1 MVGVQ
6 RYATLCIEVDMG
18 RRGADVIIDYLVENR
33 VPYLVGVC
41 GHGILGLLDAA
52 YDRRGDIQ
60 TISTH
65 DERIA
70 GFIADAYYRVSGR
83 PIATYT
89 SCGPG
94 SVNILMAIAGA
105 MYDSSAMLAITGNV
119 PTSQFNRGPFQ
130 ESGKYFQGDFPGV
143 IRSYVKRSFQAVRPE
158 MLPLMLSQ
166 AFALMTSGRP
176 GPVNID
182 VPLNVF
188 VEDAGD
194 EVTAPA
200 WRPDVVAAPAPS
212 AEALRR
218 AAELLAGAERPIIL
232 AGNGAM
238 APRARAL
245 VRELAATLRI
255 PVVTTPLG
263 KGVLDENDDLC
274 LGPTG
279 RNGTYAANQAAR
291 TSDVILALG
300 TRFDDRASSSW
311 LPGVTFS
318 IPPTRLIHVDI
329 DPQEI
334 GRNYPPTLA
343 VIADTAEFAAGLLAS
358 IAPGEALADT
368 RSRASWLGETLAWK
382 RQWEADIAARQ
393 ADPAVPIRPDR
404 LVAELQ
410 RALPEDAIVL
420 ADVGVHHNW
429 LLQQLAAPRAGR
441 LLQAWGFAAMG
452 FGAGGVIGAKLASP
466 GSPAL
471 TVCGDGCFLM
481 HANAVATAVE
491 YDVPAVWVVWN
502 NTGYGSIRGQQA
514 TFFGADR
521 EIATRFRNAGTG
533 ELYSTDISAIARAMG
548 ADGARID
555 SPDEVGDAVEAAI
568 KSDRPTV
575 LDVRVDSAVAAPSTG
590 SWDLPPLPG
599 PVPDYGW

>member
-1 MVGVQ
+1 
-6 RYATLCIEVDMG
+6 MG
-18 RRGADVIIDYLVENR
+18 RRGADIIVDYLVRQR
-33 VPYLVGVC
+33 VPYLVGLC

-52 YDRRGDIQ
+52 YDRQGDIT

-65 DERIA
+65 DERVA

-83 PIATYT
+83 PIATFT

-94 SVNILMAIAGA
+94 SVNILMAVAGA

-143 IRSYVKRSFQAVRPE
+143 IRSYVKRSYQATRAE
-158 MLPLMLSQ
+158 MLPLMLAQ

-176 GPVNID
+176 GPVNLD

-188 VEDAGD
+188 VEEPGEDVA
-194 EVTAPA
+194 APD
-200 WRPDVVAAPAPS
+200 WRPEAVAAPAPPGH
-212 AEALRR
+212 ALRR
-218 AAELLAGAERPIIL
+218 AAALLAGAERPVIL

-238 APRARAL
+238 APRARDL
-245 VRELAATLRI
+245 VRELAAALSI
-255 PVVTTPLG
+255 PVVTTPMG
-263 KGVLDENDDLC
+263 KGVIDERDDLC

-279 RNGTYAANQAAR
+279 RNGTYPANKAAR
-291 TSDVILALG
+291 TADVILALG

-311 LPGVTFS
+311 IPGVTFS

-334 GRNYPPTLA
+334 GRNYQPELGI
-343 VIADTAEFAAGLLAS
+343 IADAAEFAAGLLAC
-358 IAPGEALADT
+358 LAEQPPPES
-368 RSRASWLGETLAWK
+368 RSRESWLRETRAWK
-382 RQWEADIAARQ
+382 RQWQADIAARQ

-404 LVAELQ
+404 LIAELQ
-410 RALPEDAIVL
+410 RALPDDALVL

-429 LLQQLAAPRAGR
+429 LLQQLAAPANGR
-441 LLQAWGFAAMG
+441 LLQAWGFASMG
-452 FGAGGVIGAKLASP
+452 FGVGGVIGAKLASP
-466 GSPAL
+466 GSPAV

-491 YDVPAVWVVWN
+491 HDIPAVWLVWN
-502 NTGYGSIRGQQA
+502 NAGYGSIRGQQA

-521 EIATRFRNAGTG
+521 EIATRFRRAATG
-533 ELYSTDISAIARAMG
+533 ELYSTDIAAIARAMG

-555 SPDEVGDAVEAAI
+555 SPDEVADAVESAL
-568 KSDRPTV
+568 KSDRPAV

-599 PVPDYGW
+599 PAPDYGW

>member
-1 MVGVQ
+1 
-6 RYATLCIEVDMG
+6 
-18 RRGADVIIDYLVENR
+18 
-33 VPYLVGVC
+33 
-41 GHGILGLLDAA
+41 
-52 YDRRGDIQ
+52 
-60 TISTH
+60 
-65 DERIA
+65 
-70 GFIADAYYRVSGR
+70 
-83 PIATYT
+83 
-89 SCGPG
+89 
-94 SVNILMAIAGA
+94 MAIAGA
-105 MYDSSAMLAITGNV
+105 MFDSSAMLAITGNV

-158 MLPLMLSQ
+158 MLPLMLNQ

-188 VEDAGD
+188 VEDVGD
-194 EVTAPA
+194 EVAAPL
-200 WRPDVVAAPAPS
+200 WRPDALAPPAPS
-212 AEALRR
+212 PEALRQV
-218 AAELLAGAERPIIL
+218 AELLGQAERPVIV

-238 APRARAL
+238 AGRARTL

-263 KGVLDENDDLC
+263 KGVLDERDDLC

-279 RNGTYAANQAAR
+279 RNGTYAANKAAR
-291 TSDVILALG
+291 TADVILALG
-300 TRFDDRASSSW
+300 TRFDDRATSSW
-311 LPGVTFS
+311 IPGVTFS
-318 IPPTRLIHVDI
+318 IPPTKLIHVDI

-343 VIADTAEFAAGLLAS
+343 VIADTAELAAGLLGLITPDDVPAERR
-358 IAPGEALADT
+358 AAWLA
-368 RSRASWLGETLAWK
+368 ETLAWK
-382 RQWEADIAARQ
+382 RQWEADLAVRQ

-410 RALPEDAIVL
+410 RVLPDDANVL
-420 ADVGVHHNW
+420 ADVGIHHNW
-429 LLQQLAAPRAGR
+429 LLQQLAAPPAGR
-441 LLQAWGFAAMG
+441 LLQAWGFASMG
-452 FGAGGVIGAKLASP
+452 FGVGGVIGAKLAAP

-491 YDVPAVWVVWN
+491 HDVPAVWVVWN
-502 NTGYGSIRGQQA
+502 NSGYGSIRGQQA

-521 EIATRFRNAGTG
+521 EIATRFRRTSTG
-533 ELYSTDISAIARAMG
+533 ELYSTDISAIGRAMG

-555 SPDEVGDAVEAAI
+555 SPDEIADAVEAAI
-568 KSDRPTV
+568 KSERPTV
-575 LDVRVDSAVAAPSTG
+575 LDIRVDASVAAPGTG

>member
-1 MVGVQ
+1 
-6 RYATLCIEVDMG
+6 MG
-18 RRGADVIIDYLVENR
+18 RRGADVIVDYLVKQR

-52 YDRRGDIQ
+52 YDRQDDIT
-60 TISTH
+60 TISAH
-65 DERIA
+65 DERVA
-70 GFIADAYYRVSGR
+70 GFIADAYYRVAGR

-94 SVNILMAIAGA
+94 SVNIMMAVAGA

-130 ESGKYFQGDFPGV
+130 ESGKYFQGDFPGA
-143 IRSYVKRSFQAVRPE
+143 IRHYVKRSFQAVRPE

-166 AFALMTSGRP
+166 AFSLMTSGRP
-176 GPVNID
+176 GPVNLD

-188 VEDAGD
+188 VEELGEDAA
-194 EVTAPA
+194 VPV
-200 WRPDVVAAPAPS
+200 WRAEAVEPPAPS
-212 AEALRR
+212 AQALRQ
-218 AAELLAGAERPIIL
+218 AAELLAVAERPVIV
-232 AGNGAM
+232 AGGGAM
-238 APRARAL
+238 APRARTL
-245 VRELAATLRI
+245 IRELAATLRI

-263 KGVLDENDDLC
+263 KGVLDETDDLC

-279 RNGTYAANQAAR
+279 RNGTYAANKAAR
-291 TSDVILALG
+291 SADVILALG
-300 TRFDDRASSSW
+300 TRFDDRATSSW
-311 LPGVTFS
+311 LPGVTYS
-318 IPPTRLIHVDI
+318 IPPSRLIHVDI

-334 GRNYPPTLA
+334 GRNYQPDLA
-343 VIADTAEFAAGLLAS
+343 VIADAAEFAAGLLAS
-358 IAPGEALADT
+358 GLLATGSGDPPPA
-368 RSRASWLGETLAWK
+368 RDQWLRETLAWK

-393 ADPAVPIRPDR
+393 ADSAVPIRPDR

-410 RALPEDAIVL
+410 RAIPDDAIVL
-420 ADVGVHHNW
+420 ADVGIHHNW
-429 LLQQLAAPRAGR
+429 LLQQFPAPPRGR

-452 FGAGGVIGAKLASP
+452 FGVGGVIGAKLAAP
-466 GSPAL
+466 GSPAV

-491 YDVPAVWVVWN
+491 YDIPAVWVVWN

-521 EIATRFRNAGTG
+521 EIATRFRHSATG

-548 ADGARID
+548 ADGSRID
-555 SPDEVGDAVEAAI
+555 SPDEVADAVEAAI

-575 LDVRVDSAVAAPSTG
+575 LDVRVDSVTPAPATG
-590 SWDLPPLPG
+590 SWDLPPLAG
-599 PVPDYGW
+599 PVPDYGWQ

>member
-1 MVGVQ
+1 
-6 RYATLCIEVDMG
+6 MG
-18 RRGADVIIDYLVENR
+18 RRGADVIVDYLIKQR
-33 VPYLVGVC
+33 VPYLVGLC

-52 YDRRGDIQ
+52 YDRQDEIT

-105 MYDSSAMLAITGNV
+105 MYDSSAMLVITGNV

-130 ESGKYFQGDFPGV
+130 ESGRYFQGDFPGV
-143 IRSYVKRSFQAVRPE
+143 IRHYVKRSYQAVRPE
-158 MLPLMLSQ
+158 MLPIMLSQ
-166 AFALMTSGRP
+166 AFALMKTGRP
-176 GPVNID
+176 GPVNLD

-188 VEDAGD
+188 VEEVGED
-194 EVTAPA
+194 VTAPG
-200 WRPDVVAAPAPS
+200 WRPEVVAPPAPS
-212 AEALRR
+212 AQALRQ
-218 AAELLAGAERPIIL
+218 AAALLAGADRPVIL
-232 AGNGAM
+232 AGNGAQ

-245 VRELAATLRI
+245 IRELAATLRI

-263 KGVLDENDDLC
+263 KGVLDETDDLC

-291 TSDVILALG
+291 TADVILALG

-311 LPGVTFS
+311 IPGVTFA

-334 GRNYPPTLA
+334 GRNYSPELA
-343 VIADTAEFAAGLLAS
+343 VIADTAEFAAGLLAH
-358 IAPGEALADT
+358 LAADPLPA
-368 RSRASWLGETLAWK
+368 RQSRAGWLRDTAAWK
-382 RQWEADIAARQ
+382 RQWEADIAVRQ
-393 ADPAVPIRPDR
+393 ADPTVPIRPDR

-410 RALPEDAIVL
+410 RALPDDSIVL

-429 LLQQLAAPRAGR
+429 LLQQLTVPPRGR

-452 FGAGGVIGAKLASP
+452 FGVGGVIGAKLAAP
-466 GSPAL
+466 GSPAV

-491 YDVPAVWVVWN
+491 HDIPAVWVVWN

-521 EIATRFRNAGTG
+521 EIATRFRNTASG
-533 ELYSTDISAIARAMG
+533 ELYSTDISAIARGMG
-548 ADGARID
+548 AEGARID
-555 SPDEVGDAVEAAI
+555 SPDEVADAVADAI

-575 LDVRVDSAVAAPSTG
+575 LDVRVDAAVAAPSTG
-590 SWDLPPLPG
+590 SWDLPPLAG
-599 PVPDYGW
+599 PVPDYGWQ

>member
-1 MVGVQ
+1 
-6 RYATLCIEVDMG
+6 MG
-18 RRGADVIIDYLVENR
+18 RRGADVIVDYLVQQR

-52 YDRRGDIQ
+52 YDRRGDIE

-94 SVNILMAIAGA
+94 SVNIVMAIAGA
-105 MYDSSAMLAITGNV
+105 MFDSSAMLAITGNV

-158 MLPLMLSQ
+158 MLPLMLNQ

-188 VEDAGD
+188 VEDVGD
-194 EVTAPA
+194 EVAAPL
-200 WRPDVVAAPAPS
+200 WRPDALAPPAPS
-212 AEALRR
+212 PEALRQV
-218 AAELLAGAERPIIL
+218 AELLGQAERPVIV

-238 APRARAL
+238 AGRARTL

-263 KGVLDENDDLC
+263 KGVLDERDDLC

-279 RNGTYAANQAAR
+279 RNGTYAANKAAR
-291 TSDVILALG
+291 TADVILALG
-300 TRFDDRASSSW
+300 TRFDDRATSSW
-311 LPGVTFS
+311 IPGVTFS
-318 IPPTRLIHVDI
+318 IPPTKLIHVDI

-343 VIADTAEFAAGLLAS
+343 VIADTAELAAGLLGLITPDDVPAERR
-358 IAPGEALADT
+358 AAWLA
-368 RSRASWLGETLAWK
+368 ETLAWK
-382 RQWEADIAARQ
+382 RQWEADLAVRQ

-410 RALPEDAIVL
+410 RVLPDDANVL
-420 ADVGVHHNW
+420 ADVGIHHNW
-429 LLQQLAAPRAGR
+429 LLQQLAAPPAGR
-441 LLQAWGFAAMG
+441 LLQAWGFASMG
-452 FGAGGVIGAKLASP
+452 FGVGGVIGAKLAAP

-491 YDVPAVWVVWN
+491 HDVPAVWVVWN
-502 NTGYGSIRGQQA
+502 NSGYGSIRGQQA

-521 EIATRFRNAGTG
+521 EIATRFRRTSTG
-533 ELYSTDISAIARAMG
+533 ELYSTDISAIGRAMG

-555 SPDEVGDAVEAAI
+555 SPDEIADAVEAAI
-568 KSDRPTV
+568 KSERPTV
-575 LDVRVDSAVAAPSTG
+575 LDIRVDASVAAPGTG

>member
-1 MVGVQ
+1 
-6 RYATLCIEVDMG
+6 MG
-18 RRGADVIIDYLVENR
+18 RRGADVIVDYLVRQR

-52 YDRRGDIQ
+52 YDRQDEIT

-70 GFIADAYYRVSGR
+70 GFIADAYYRVAGR

-94 SVNILMAIAGA
+94 SVNIMMAVAGA

-130 ESGKYFQGDFPGV
+130 ESGKYFQGDFPGA
-143 IRSYVKRSFQAVRPE
+143 IRHYVKRSFQAVRPE

-166 AFALMTSGRP
+166 AFALMTAGRP
-176 GPVNID
+176 GPVNLD

-188 VEDAGD
+188 IEDVPED
-194 EVTAPA
+194 VPVPR
-200 WRPDVVAAPAPS
+200 WRPEAVASPAPS
-212 AEALRR
+212 AQALHEA
-218 AAELLAGAERPIIL
+218 AALLTAAERPVIV

-238 APRARAL
+238 APRARTL
-245 VRELAATLRI
+245 IRELATTLGI

-263 KGVLDENDDLC
+263 KGVLDETDDLC

-279 RNGTYAANQAAR
+279 RNGTYAANKAAR
-291 TSDVILALG
+291 TADVILALG
-300 TRFDDRASSSW
+300 TRFDDRATSSW
-311 LPGVTFS
+311 IPGVTYS

-329 DPQEI
+329 DPQEF
-334 GRNYPPTLA
+334 GRNYEPELA
-343 VIADTAEFAAGLLAS
+343 VIADAAEFAAGLLAT
-358 IAPGEALADT
+358 ITAGRAAAPGERRQAWLRET
-368 RSRASWLGETLAWK
+368 REWK
-382 RQWEADIAARQ
+382 RQWAADIAARQ

-410 RALPEDAIVL
+410 RAVPADAIVL
-420 ADVGVHHNW
+420 ADVGIHHNW
-429 LLQQLAAPRAGR
+429 LLQQFAAPPRGR

-452 FGAGGVIGAKLASP
+452 FGVGGVIGAKLAAP
-466 GSPAL
+466 GSPAV

-491 YDVPAVWVVWN
+491 YDIPAVWVVWN
-502 NTGYGSIRGQQA
+502 NSGYGSIRGQQA
-514 TFFGADR
+514 TFFGPDR
-521 EIATRFRNAGTG
+521 EIATRFRRTATG

-548 ADGARID
+548 ADGARVD
-555 SPDEVGDAVEAAI
+555 SPDEVADAVEAAI

-575 LDVRVDSAVAAPSTG
+575 LDVRVDSTTAAPGTG

-599 PVPDYGW
+599 PVPDYGWE

>member
-1 MVGVQ
+1 
-6 RYATLCIEVDMG
+6 MG
-18 RRGADVIIDYLVENR
+18 RRGADVIVDYLVRQR

-52 YDRRGDIQ
+52 YDRQDEIT
-60 TISTH
+60 TISAH
-65 DERIA
+65 DERVA
-70 GFIADAYYRVSGR
+70 GFIADAYYRVAGR

-94 SVNILMAIAGA
+94 SVNIMMAIAGA

-130 ESGKYFQGDFPGV
+130 ESGKYFQGDFPGA
-143 IRSYVKRSFQAVRPE
+143 IRHYVKRSFQAVRPE

-166 AFALMTSGRP
+166 AFALMTAGRP
-176 GPVNID
+176 GPVNLD

-188 VEDAGD
+188 VEEVPEDAA
-194 EVTAPA
+194 APQ
-200 WRPDVVAAPAPS
+200 WRPEAVAPPAPS
-212 AEALRR
+212 TQALRD
-218 AAELLAGAERPIIL
+218 AAALLAAAERPVIV

-238 APRARAL
+238 APRARTL
-245 VRELAATLRI
+245 IRELAATLGI

-263 KGVLDENDDLC
+263 KGVLDETDDLC

-279 RNGTYAANQAAR
+279 RNGTYAANKAAR
-291 TSDVILALG
+291 TADVILALG

-311 LPGVTFS
+311 IPGVTYS

-334 GRNYPPTLA
+334 GRNYQPELA
-343 VIADTAEFAAGLLAS
+343 VIADAAEFAAGLLAT
-358 IAPGEALADT
+358 ANTPRPDGREAWLRET
-368 RSRASWLGETLAWK
+368 REWK
-382 RQWEADIAARQ
+382 RQWEADLAVRQ

-410 RALPEDAIVL
+410 RAVPDDAIVL
-420 ADVGVHHNW
+420 ADVGIHHNW
-429 LLQQLAAPRAGR
+429 LLQQFAAPPRGR

-452 FGAGGVIGAKLASP
+452 FGVGGVIGAKLASP
-466 GSPAL
+466 GSPAV

-491 YDVPAVWVVWN
+491 HDIPAVWVVWN

-514 TFFGADR
+514 TFFGPDR
-521 EIATRFRNAGTG
+521 EIATRFRRTATG

-548 ADGARID
+548 ADGARVD
-555 SPDEVGDAVEAAI
+555 SPDEVADAVEAAI

-575 LDVRVDSAVAAPSTG
+575 LDVRVDSVTPAPATG

-599 PVPDYGW
+599 PVPDYGWQ

>member
-1 MVGVQ
+1 
-6 RYATLCIEVDMG
+6 MG
-18 RRGADVIIDYLVENR
+18 RRGADVIVDYLVQQR

-52 YDRRGDIQ
+52 YDRRADIE

-70 GFIADAYYRVSGR
+70 GFIADAYYRVSGH

-94 SVNILMAIAGA
+94 SVNIVMAIAGA
-105 MYDSSAMLAITGNV
+105 MFDSSAMLAITGNV

-188 VEDAGD
+188 VEDVGD
-194 EVTAPA
+194 EVAAPL
-200 WRPDVVAAPAPS
+200 WRPDAVAAPAPS
-212 AEALRR
+212 PAALRQV
-218 AAELLAGAERPIIL
+218 AEMLAQAERPVIV

-238 APRARAL
+238 APRARTL
-245 VRELAATLRI
+245 VRELAAALRI

-263 KGVLDENDDLC
+263 KGVLDERDDLC

-279 RNGTYAANQAAR
+279 RNGTFAANKAAR
-291 TSDVILALG
+291 TADVILALG
-300 TRFDDRASSSW
+300 TRFDDRATSSW
-311 LPGVTFS
+311 IPGVTFS
-318 IPPTRLIHVDI
+318 IPPTKLIHVDI

-343 VIADTAEFAAGLLAS
+343 VIADTAELAAGLLGLTTPDDVPAERR
-358 IAPGEALADT
+358 AAWLA
-368 RSRASWLGETLAWK
+368 ETLAWK
-382 RQWEADIAARQ
+382 RQWEADLAVRQ

-410 RALPEDAIVL
+410 RVLPDDANVL
-420 ADVGVHHNW
+420 ADVGIHHNW
-429 LLQQLAAPRAGR
+429 LLQQLAAPPAGR
-441 LLQAWGFAAMG
+441 LLQAWGFASMG
-452 FGAGGVIGAKLASP
+452 FGVGGVIGAKLAAP

-491 YDVPAVWVVWN
+491 HDIPAVWLVWN
-502 NTGYGSIRGQQA
+502 NSGYGSIRGQQA

-521 EIATRFRNAGTG
+521 EIATRFRRVSTG
-533 ELYSTDISAIARAMG
+533 ELYSTDISAIGRAMG

-555 SPDEVGDAVEAAI
+555 SPDEIADAVEAAI
-568 KSDRPTV
+568 KSERPTV
-575 LDVRVDSAVAAPSTG
+575 LDVRVDASVAAPGTG

>member
-1 MVGVQ
+1 
-6 RYATLCIEVDMG
+6 MG
-18 RRGADVIIDYLVENR
+18 RRGADVIVDYLVQQR

-52 YDRRGDIQ
+52 YDRRGDIE

-70 GFIADAYYRVSGR
+70 GFIADAYYRVSGH

-94 SVNILMAIAGA
+94 SVNIVMAIAGA
-105 MYDSSAMLAITGNV
+105 MFDSSAMLAITGNV

-158 MLPLMLSQ
+158 MLPLMLNQ

-188 VEDAGD
+188 VEDVGD
-194 EVTAPA
+194 EVAAPL
-200 WRPDVVAAPAPS
+200 WRPDALAPPAPS
-212 AEALRR
+212 PEALRQV
-218 AAELLAGAERPIIL
+218 AELLGQAERPVIV

-238 APRARAL
+238 AGRARTL

-263 KGVLDENDDLC
+263 KGVLDERDDLC

-279 RNGTYAANQAAR
+279 RNGTYAANKAAR
-291 TSDVILALG
+291 TADVILALG
-300 TRFDDRASSSW
+300 TRFDDRATSSW
-311 LPGVTFS
+311 IPGVTFS
-318 IPPTRLIHVDI
+318 IPPTKLIHVDI

-343 VIADTAEFAAGLLAS
+343 VIADTAELAAGLLGLITPDDVPAERR
-358 IAPGEALADT
+358 AAWLA
-368 RSRASWLGETLAWK
+368 ETLAWK
-382 RQWEADIAARQ
+382 RQWEADLAVRQ

-410 RALPEDAIVL
+410 RVLPDDANVL
-420 ADVGVHHNW
+420 ADVGIHHNW
-429 LLQQLAAPRAGR
+429 LLQQLAAPPAGR
-441 LLQAWGFAAMG
+441 LLQAWGFASMG
-452 FGAGGVIGAKLASP
+452 FGVGGVIGAKLAAP

-481 HANAVATAVE
+481 HANAVATAVGTRRAGGLGGVE
-491 YDVPAVWVVWN
+491 
-502 NTGYGSIRGQQA
+502 QQRVRLDPRA
-514 TFFGADR
+514 
-521 EIATRFRNAGTG
+521 AGHI
-533 ELYSTDISAIARAMG
+533 LR
-548 ADGARID
+548 R
-555 SPDEVGDAVEAAI
+555 
-568 KSDRPTV
+568 RP
-575 LDVRVDSAVAAPSTG
+575 
-590 SWDLPPLPG
+590 
-599 PVPDYGW
+599 

>member
-1 MVGVQ
+1 
-6 RYATLCIEVDMG
+6 MG
-18 RRGADVIIDYLVENR
+18 RRGADVIIDYLVQQR

-52 YDRRGDIQ
+52 YDRRSEIQ

-70 GFIADAYYRVSGR
+70 GFIADAYYRVSGK

-94 SVNILMAIAGA
+94 SVNIVMAIAGA
-105 MYDSSAMLAITGNV
+105 MYDSSAMLVITGNV

-130 ESGKYFQGDFPGV
+130 ESGKYFQGDFPSV
-143 IRSYVKRSFQAVRPE
+143 IRNYVKRSFQAVRPE
-158 MLPLMLSQ
+158 MLPRMLDQ

-176 GPVNID
+176 GPVNLD
-182 VPLNVF
+182 VPLDVF
-188 VEDAGD
+188 VEDVGD
-194 EVTAPA
+194 EVAMPI
-200 WRPDVVAAPAPS
+200 WRPEAVAAPAP
-212 AEALRR
+212 APEAVRR
-218 AAELLAGAERPIIL
+218 AAELLGEAARPVIV

-245 VRELAATLRI
+245 IRELAAKLAI

-263 KGVLDENDDLC
+263 KGVLDESDDLC

-279 RNGTYAANQAAR
+279 RNGTYAANKAAR
-291 TSDVILALG
+291 TADVILALG
-300 TRFDDRASSSW
+300 TRFDDRTTSSW
-311 LPGVTFS
+311 LPGVTFA

-343 VIADTAEFAAGLLAS
+343 IIADTAEFAAAMLGS
-358 IAPGEALADT
+358 VTPGDTQAPPDGRAD
-368 RSRASWLGETLAWK
+368 WLRETLAWK
-382 RQWEADIAARQ
+382 RQWERDIAARQ
-393 ADPAVPIRPDR
+393 KDTAVPIRPDR

-410 RALPEDAIVL
+410 RALPDDAIVL

-429 LLQQLAAPRAGR
+429 LLQQLAVPRAGR

-452 FGAGGVIGAKLASP
+452 FGVGGVLGAKLASP
-466 GSPAL
+466 GSPAV

-491 YDVPAVWVVWN
+491 LDLPAVWVVWN
-502 NTGYGSIRGQQA
+502 NSGYGSIRGQQA

-521 EIATRFRNAGTG
+521 EIATQFRKAATG
-533 ELYSTDISAIARAMG
+533 ELYSTDISAIGRAMG

-555 SPDEVGDAVEAAI
+555 SPDEVADAVEAAI
-568 KSDRPTV
+568 KSNRPTV
-575 LDVRVDSAVAAPSTG
+575 LDVRVDGTTAAPSTG
-590 SWDLPPLPG
+590 SWDLPPLAG
-599 PVPDYGW
+599 PAPDYGW

>member
-1 MVGVQ
+1 
-6 RYATLCIEVDMG
+6 MG
-18 RRGADVIIDYLVENR
+18 RRGADVIVDYLVQQR

-52 YDRRGDIQ
+52 YDRQADIK

-94 SVNILMAIAGA
+94 SVNLLMAIAGA
-105 MYDSSAMLAITGNV
+105 MYDSSALLAITGNV

-143 IRSYVKRSFQAVRPE
+143 IRHYVKRSYQAVRPE

-176 GPVNID
+176 GPVNLD
-182 VPLNVF
+182 VPLDVF
-188 VEDAGD
+188 VE
-194 EVTAPA
+194 EVGEDITVPR
-200 WRPDVVAAPAPS
+200 WRPEAVAPPAPS
-212 AEALRR
+212 AQALRQ
-218 AAELLAGAERPIIL
+218 AAALLAGADRPVIV

-238 APRARAL
+238 APRARTL
-245 VRELAATLRI
+245 VRELAAALRI

-279 RNGTYAANQAAR
+279 RNGTYAANKAAR
-291 TSDVILALG
+291 TADVILALG

-311 LPGVTFS
+311 IPGVTFS

-334 GRNYPPTLA
+334 GRNYQPELA

-358 IAPGEALADT
+358 IAHEPPPVRDENRDEV
-368 RSRASWLGETLAWK
+368 RAGWLRETLAWK
-382 RQWEADIAARQ
+382 RQWEADIAVRQ

-404 LVAELQ
+404 LIAELQ
-410 RALPEDAIVL
+410 RVLPDDANVL

-429 LLQQLAAPRAGR
+429 LLQQLAVPPRGR

-452 FGAGGVIGAKLASP
+452 FGVGGVIGAKLASP
-466 GSPAL
+466 GSPAV

-491 YDVPAVWVVWN
+491 HDIPAVWVVWN

-521 EIATRFRNAGTG
+521 EIATRFRHAATG

-548 ADGARID
+548 ADGARVD
-555 SPDEVGDAVEAAI
+555 SPDEVADAIESAI
-568 KSDRPTV
+568 KSERPAV

-590 SWDLPPLPG
+590 SWDLPPLAG

>member
-1 MVGVQ
+1 
-6 RYATLCIEVDMG
+6 MG
-18 RRGADVIIDYLVENR
+18 RRGADVIVDYLVRQR

-52 YDRRGDIQ
+52 YDRQDEIT
-60 TISTH
+60 TISAH
-65 DERIA
+65 DERVA
-70 GFIADAYYRVSGR
+70 GFIADAYYRVAGR

-94 SVNILMAIAGA
+94 SVNIMMAIAGA

-130 ESGKYFQGDFPGV
+130 ESGKYFQGDFPGA
-143 IRSYVKRSFQAVRPE
+143 IRHYVKRSFQAVRPE

-166 AFALMTSGRP
+166 AFALMTAGRP
-176 GPVNID
+176 GPVNLD

-188 VEDAGD
+188 VEEVPEDAA
-194 EVTAPA
+194 APQ
-200 WRPDVVAAPAPS
+200 WRPEAVAPPAPS
-212 AEALRR
+212 AQALRD
-218 AAELLAGAERPIIL
+218 AAALLAAAERPVIV

-238 APRARAL
+238 APRARTL
-245 VRELAATLRI
+245 IRELAATLGI

-263 KGVLDENDDLC
+263 KGVLDETDDLC

-279 RNGTYAANQAAR
+279 RNGTYAANKAAR

-311 LPGVTFS
+311 IPGVTYS

-334 GRNYPPTLA
+334 GRNYQPELA
-343 VIADTAEFAAGLLAS
+343 VIADAAEFAAGLLAT
-358 IAPGEALADT
+358 AGNTPRPDGREKWLRET
-368 RSRASWLGETLAWK
+368 RDWK
-382 RQWEADIAARQ
+382 RQWEADLAVRQ

-410 RALPEDAIVL
+410 RAVPDDAIVL
-420 ADVGVHHNW
+420 ADVGIHHNW
-429 LLQQLAAPRAGR
+429 LLQQFAAPPRGR

-452 FGAGGVIGAKLASP
+452 FGVGGVIGAKLASP
-466 GSPAL
+466 GSPAV

-491 YDVPAVWVVWN
+491 HDIPAVWVVWN

-514 TFFGADR
+514 TFFGPDR
-521 EIATRFRNAGTG
+521 EIATRFRRTTTG

-548 ADGARID
+548 ADGARVD
-555 SPDEVGDAVEAAI
+555 SPDEVADAVEAAI

-575 LDVRVDSAVAAPSTG
+575 LDVRVDSVTPAPATG

-599 PVPDYGW
+599 PVPDYGWQ

>member
-1 MVGVQ
+1 
-6 RYATLCIEVDMG
+6 MG
-18 RRGADVIIDYLVENR
+18 RRGADVIVDYLVKQR

-52 YDRRGDIQ
+52 YDRQDDIT
-60 TISTH
+60 TISAH
-65 DERIA
+65 DERVA
-70 GFIADAYYRVSGR
+70 GFIADAYYRVAGR

-94 SVNILMAIAGA
+94 SVNIMMAVAGA

-130 ESGKYFQGDFPGV
+130 ESGKYFQGDFPGA
-143 IRSYVKRSFQAVRPE
+143 IRHYVKRSFQAVRPE

-166 AFALMTSGRP
+166 AFSLMTAGRP
-176 GPVNID
+176 GPVNLD

-188 VEDAGD
+188 VEELGEDTD
-194 EVTAPA
+194 VPV
-200 WRPDVVAAPAPS
+200 WRAEAVEPPAPS
-212 AEALRR
+212 AQALRQ
-218 AAELLAGAERPIIL
+218 AAGLLAAAQRPVIV
-232 AGNGAM
+232 AGGGAM
-238 APRARAL
+238 APRARTL
-245 VRELAATLRI
+245 IRELAATLRI

-263 KGVLDENDDLC
+263 KGVLDETDDLC

-279 RNGTYAANQAAR
+279 RNGTYAANKAAR
-291 TSDVILALG
+291 TADVILALG
-300 TRFDDRASSSW
+300 TRFDDRATSSW
-311 LPGVTFS
+311 LPGVTYSF
-318 IPPTRLIHVDI
+318 PATRLIHVDI
-329 DPQEI
+329 DPQEF
-334 GRNYPPTLA
+334 GRNYQPDLA
-343 VIADTAEFAAGLLAS
+343 VIADAAEFAAGLLAS
-358 IAPGEALADT
+358 GLLAAGTGDPSSA
-368 RSRASWLGETLAWK
+368 RDQWLRETLAWK

-410 RALPEDAIVL
+410 RAIPDDAIVL
-420 ADVGVHHNW
+420 ADVGIHHNW
-429 LLQQLAAPRAGR
+429 LLQQFAAPPRGR

-452 FGAGGVIGAKLASP
+452 FGVGGVIGAKLAAP
-466 GSPAL
+466 GSPAV

-491 YDVPAVWVVWN
+491 YDIPAVWVVWN
-502 NTGYGSIRGQQA
+502 NTGYGSIRGQQS

-521 EIATRFRNAGTG
+521 EIATRFRHRATG

-555 SPDEVGDAVEAAI
+555 SPDEVADAVEAAI

-575 LDVRVDSAVAAPSTG
+575 LDVRVDSVTPAPATG
-590 SWDLPPLPG
+590 SWDLPPLAG
-599 PVPDYGW
+599 PVPDYGWQ

>member
-1 MVGVQ
+1 
-6 RYATLCIEVDMG
+6 MG
-18 RRGADVIIDYLVENR
+18 RRGADVIVDYLVQQR

-52 YDRRGDIQ
+52 YDRRADIE

-70 GFIADAYYRVSGR
+70 GFIADAYYRVSGH

-94 SVNILMAIAGA
+94 SVNIVMAIAGA
-105 MYDSSAMLAITGNV
+105 MFDSSAMLAITGNV

-188 VEDAGD
+188 VEDVGD
-194 EVTAPA
+194 EVAAPL
-200 WRPDVVAAPAPS
+200 WRPDALAPPAPS
-212 AEALRR
+212 PEALRQV
-218 AAELLAGAERPIIL
+218 AELLGQAERPVIV

-238 APRARAL
+238 APRARTL

-263 KGVLDENDDLC
+263 KGVLDERDDLC

-279 RNGTYAANQAAR
+279 RNGTYAANKAAR
-291 TSDVILALG
+291 TADVILALG
-300 TRFDDRASSSW
+300 TRFDDRATSSW
-311 LPGVTFS
+311 IPGVTFS
-318 IPPTRLIHVDI
+318 IPPTKLIHVDI

-343 VIADTAEFAAGLLAS
+343 VIADTAELAAGLLGLTTADDVP
-358 IAPGEALADT
+358 AERRAAWLA
-368 RSRASWLGETLAWK
+368 ETLAWK
-382 RQWEADIAARQ
+382 RQWEADLAVRQ

-410 RALPEDAIVL
+410 RVLPEDANVL
-420 ADVGVHHNW
+420 ADVGIHHNW
-429 LLQQLAAPRAGR
+429 LLQQLAAPPAGR
-441 LLQAWGFAAMG
+441 LLQAWGFASMG
-452 FGAGGVIGAKLASP
+452 FGVGGVIGAKLAAP

-491 YDVPAVWVVWN
+491 HDVPAVWVVWN
-502 NTGYGSIRGQQA
+502 NSGYGSIRGQQA

-521 EIATRFRNAGTG
+521 EIATRFRRTSTG
-533 ELYSTDISAIARAMG
+533 ELYSTDISAIGRAMG

-555 SPDEVGDAVEAAI
+555 SPDEIADAVEAAI
-568 KSDRPTV
+568 KSERPTV
-575 LDVRVDSAVAAPSTG
+575 LDIRVDASVAAPGTG

>member
-1 MVGVQ
+1 
-6 RYATLCIEVDMG
+6 MG
-18 RRGADVIIDYLVENR
+18 RRGADIIVDYLVKQR
-33 VPYLVGVC
+33 VPYLVGLC

-52 YDRRGDIQ
+52 YERRGDIT

-65 DERIA
+65 DERVA

-94 SVNILMAIAGA
+94 SVNILMAVAGA
-105 MYDSSAMLAITGNV
+105 MYDSSAMLVITGNV
-119 PTSQFNRGPFQ
+119 PISQFNRGPFQ
-130 ESGKYFQGDFPGV
+130 ESGRYFQGDFPGV
-143 IRSYVKRSFQAVRPE
+143 IRSYVKRSYQAVRPE
-158 MLPLMLSQ
+158 MLPLMLAQ

-176 GPVNID
+176 GPVNLD

-188 VEDAGD
+188 VEELDGNADAP
-194 EVTAPA
+194 V
-200 WRPDVVAAPAPS
+200 WRPEVMAAPAPS
-212 AEALRR
+212 PSALRR
-218 AAELLAGAERPIIL
+218 VAALLAEAERPVIL

-238 APRARAL
+238 APRARSL
-245 VRELAATLRI
+245 VRELAAALNV

-263 KGVLDENDDLC
+263 KGVIDEKDDLC

-279 RNGTYAANQAAR
+279 RNGTYPANRAAR
-291 TSDVILALG
+291 DADVILALG

-311 LPGVTFS
+311 IPGVTFS

-334 GRNYPPTLA
+334 GRNYQPELGI
-343 VIADTAEFAAGLLAS
+343 IADAAEFAAALLACL
-358 IAPGEALADT
+358 AEQPPPQNPGRDRWLHDT
-368 RSRASWLGETLAWK
+368 RAWK

-404 LVAELQ
+404 LIAELQ
-410 RALPEDAIVL
+410 RALPGDALVL
-420 ADVGVHHNW
+420 ADVGIHHNW
-429 LLQQLAAPRAGR
+429 LLQQLAAPPEGR
-441 LLQAWGFAAMG
+441 LLQAWGFASMG
-452 FGAGGVIGAKLASP
+452 FGVGGVIGAKLASP
-466 GSPAL
+466 GSPAV

-491 YDVPAVWVVWN
+491 HDIPAVWLVWN
-502 NTGYGSIRGQQA
+502 NVGYGSIMGQQA

-521 EIATRFRNAGTG
+521 EIATRFRRAATG
-533 ELYSTDISAIARAMG
+533 ELYSTDIAAIARAAG
-548 ADGARID
+548 ADGFRID
-555 SPDEVGDAVEAAI
+555 APDEVADAVESAI
-568 KSDRPTV
+568 KAERPTV
-575 LDVRVDSAVAAPSTG
+575 LDVRVDSTVAAPSTG

-599 PVPDYGW
+599 PDPDYGW

>member
-1 MVGVQ
+1 
-6 RYATLCIEVDMG
+6 MG
-18 RRGADVIIDYLVENR
+18 RRGADVIVDYLVKQR

-52 YDRRGDIQ
+52 YDRQDDIT
-60 TISTH
+60 TISAH
-65 DERIA
+65 DERVA
-70 GFIADAYYRVSGR
+70 GFIADAYYRVAGR

-94 SVNILMAIAGA
+94 SVNIMMAVAGA

-130 ESGKYFQGDFPGV
+130 ESGKYFQGDFPGA
-143 IRSYVKRSFQAVRPE
+143 IRHYVKRSFQAVRPE

-166 AFALMTSGRP
+166 AFSLMTSGRP
-176 GPVNID
+176 GPVNLD

-188 VEDAGD
+188 VEELDEDAA
-194 EVTAPA
+194 VPV
-200 WRPDVVAAPAPS
+200 WRAEAVEPPAPS
-212 AEALRR
+212 AQALRQ
-218 AAELLAGAERPIIL
+218 AAELLAVAERPVIV
-232 AGNGAM
+232 AGGGAM
-238 APRARAL
+238 APRARTL
-245 VRELAATLRI
+245 IRELATALRI

-263 KGVLDENDDLC
+263 KGVLDETDDLC

-279 RNGTYAANQAAR
+279 RNGTYAANKAAR
-291 TSDVILALG
+291 SADVILALG
-300 TRFDDRASSSW
+300 TRFDDRATSSW
-311 LPGVTFS
+311 LPGVTYS
-318 IPPTRLIHVDI
+318 IPPSRLIHVDI

-334 GRNYPPTLA
+334 GRNYQPDLA
-343 VIADTAEFAAGLLAS
+343 VIADAAEFAAGLLAS
-358 IAPGEALADT
+358 GLLATGTGDPPSA
-368 RSRASWLGETLAWK
+368 RDQWLRETLAWK

-393 ADPAVPIRPDR
+393 ADSAVPIRPDR

-410 RALPEDAIVL
+410 RAIPDDAIVL
-420 ADVGVHHNW
+420 ADVGIHHNW
-429 LLQQLAAPRAGR
+429 LLQQFAAPPRGR

-452 FGAGGVIGAKLASP
+452 FGVGGVIGAKLAAP
-466 GSPAL
+466 GSPAV

-491 YDVPAVWVVWN
+491 YDIPAVWVVWN

-521 EIATRFRNAGTG
+521 EIATRFRHSATG

-548 ADGARID
+548 ADGSRID
-555 SPDEVGDAVEAAI
+555 SPDEVADAVEAAI

-575 LDVRVDSAVAAPSTG
+575 LDVRVDSMTPAPATG
-590 SWDLPPLPG
+590 SWDLPPLAG
-599 PVPDYGW
+599 PVPDYGWQ

>member
-1 MVGVQ
+1 
-6 RYATLCIEVDMG
+6 MG
-18 RRGADVIIDYLVENR
+18 RRGADVIVDYLVQQR

-52 YDRRGDIQ
+52 YDRRGDIE

-70 GFIADAYYRVSGR
+70 GFIADAYYRVAGH

-94 SVNILMAIAGA
+94 SVNIVMAVAGA
-105 MYDSSAMLAITGNV
+105 MFDSSAMLAITGNV

-188 VEDAGD
+188 VEDVGE
-194 EVTAPA
+194 EVATPL
-200 WRPDVVAAPAPS
+200 WRPDAMAAPAPS

-218 AAELLAGAERPIIL
+218 VAELLGEAERPVIV

-238 APRARAL
+238 APRARTL

-263 KGVLDENDDLC
+263 KGVLDERDDLC

-291 TSDVILALG
+291 TADVILALG
-300 TRFDDRASSSW
+300 TRFDDRATSSW
-311 LPGVTFS
+311 IPGVTFS
-318 IPPTRLIHVDI
+318 IPPTKLIHVDI

-343 VIADTAEFAAGLLAS
+343 VIADTAELAAGLLGLTTADDVP
-358 IAPGEALADT
+358 AERRAAWLA
-368 RSRASWLGETLAWK
+368 ETLAWK
-382 RQWEADIAARQ
+382 RQWEADLAVRQ

-410 RALPEDAIVL
+410 RVLPDDANVL
-420 ADVGVHHNW
+420 ADVGIHHNW
-429 LLQQLAAPRAGR
+429 LLQQLAAPPAAGSSR
-441 LLQAWGFAAMG
+441 PG
-452 FGAGGVIGAKLASP
+452 ASP
-466 GSPAL
+466 RWGS
-471 TVCGDGCFLM
+471 
-481 HANAVATAVE
+481 
-491 YDVPAVWVVWN
+491 
-502 NTGYGSIRGQQA
+502 GS
-514 TFFGADR
+514 
-521 EIATRFRNAGTG
+521 AG
-533 ELYSTDISAIARAMG
+533 SSAPSWPHR
-548 ADGARID
+548 
-555 SPDEVGDAVEAAI
+555 
-568 KSDRPTV
+568 
-575 LDVRVDSAVAAPSTG
+575 AAPR
-590 SWDLPPLPG
+590 
-599 PVPDYGW
+599 

>member
-1 MVGVQ
+1 
-6 RYATLCIEVDMG
+6 MG
-18 RRGADVIIDYLVENR
+18 RRGADVIVDYLVKQR

-52 YDRRGDIQ
+52 YDRQDDIT
-60 TISTH
+60 TISAH
-65 DERIA
+65 DERVA
-70 GFIADAYYRVSGR
+70 GFIADAYYRVAGR

-94 SVNILMAIAGA
+94 SVNIMMAVAGA

-130 ESGKYFQGDFPGV
+130 ESGKYFQGDFPGA
-143 IRSYVKRSFQAVRPE
+143 IRHYVKRSFQAVRPE

-166 AFALMTSGRP
+166 AFSLMTSGRP
-176 GPVNID
+176 GPVNLD

-188 VEDAGD
+188 VEELDEDAA
-194 EVTAPA
+194 VPV
-200 WRPDVVAAPAPS
+200 WRAEAVEPPAPS
-212 AEALRR
+212 AQALRQ
-218 AAELLAGAERPIIL
+218 AAELLAVAERPVIV
-232 AGNGAM
+232 AGGGAM
-238 APRARAL
+238 APRARTL
-245 VRELAATLRI
+245 IRELATALRI

-263 KGVLDENDDLC
+263 KGVLDETDDLC

-279 RNGTYAANQAAR
+279 RNGTYAANKATRSA
-291 TSDVILALG
+291 DVILALG
-300 TRFDDRASSSW
+300 TRFDDRATSSW
-311 LPGVTFS
+311 LPGVTYS
-318 IPPTRLIHVDI
+318 IPPSRLIHVDI

-334 GRNYPPTLA
+334 GRNYQPDLA
-343 VIADTAEFAAGLLAS
+343 VIADAAEFAAGLLAS
-358 IAPGEALADT
+358 GLLATGTGDPPSA
-368 RSRASWLGETLAWK
+368 RDQWLRETLAWK

-393 ADPAVPIRPDR
+393 ADSAVPIRPDR

-410 RALPEDAIVL
+410 RAIPDDAIVL
-420 ADVGVHHNW
+420 ADVGIHHNW
-429 LLQQLAAPRAGR
+429 LLQQFAAPPRGR

-452 FGAGGVIGAKLASP
+452 FGVGGVIGAKLAAP
-466 GSPAL
+466 GSPAV

-491 YDVPAVWVVWN
+491 YDIPAVWVVWN

-521 EIATRFRNAGTG
+521 EIATRFRHSATG

-548 ADGARID
+548 ADGSRID
-555 SPDEVGDAVEAAI
+555 SPDEVADAVEAAI

-575 LDVRVDSAVAAPSTG
+575 LDVRVDSMTPAPATG
-590 SWDLPPLPG
+590 SWDLPPLAG
-599 PVPDYGW
+599 PVPDYGWQ

>member
-1 MVGVQ
+1 
-6 RYATLCIEVDMG
+6 MG
-18 RRGADVIIDYLVENR
+18 RRGADVIVDYLVQQR

-52 YDRRGDIQ
+52 YDRRADIE

-70 GFIADAYYRVSGR
+70 GFIADAYYRVSGH

-94 SVNILMAIAGA
+94 SVNIVMAIAGA
-105 MYDSSAMLAITGNV
+105 MFDSSAMLAITGNV

-158 MLPLMLSQ
+158 MLPLMLNQ

-188 VEDAGD
+188 VEDVGD
-194 EVTAPA
+194 EVAAPV
-200 WRPDVVAAPAPS
+200 WRPEALAAPAPS
-212 AEALRR
+212 PEALRQV
-218 AAELLAGAERPIIL
+218 AELLGQAERPVIV

-238 APRARAL
+238 APRARTL

-263 KGVLDENDDLC
+263 KGVLDERDDLC

-279 RNGTYAANQAAR
+279 RNGTFAANKAAR
-291 TSDVILALG
+291 SADVILALG
-300 TRFDDRASSSW
+300 TRFDDRATSSW
-311 LPGVTFS
+311 IPGVTFS
-318 IPPTRLIHVDI
+318 IPPTKLIHVDI

-343 VIADTAEFAAGLLAS
+343 VIADTAELAAGLLGLTN
-358 IAPGEALADT
+358 PGDVPAERRAAWLA
-368 RSRASWLGETLAWK
+368 ETLAWK
-382 RQWEADIAARQ
+382 RQWEADLAVRQ

-410 RALPEDAIVL
+410 KVLPDDANVL
-420 ADVGVHHNW
+420 ADVGIHHNW
-429 LLQQLAAPRAGR
+429 LLQQLAAPPAGR
-441 LLQAWGFAAMG
+441 LLQAWGFASMG
-452 FGAGGVIGAKLASP
+452 FGVGGVIGAKLAAP

-491 YDVPAVWVVWN
+491 HDVPAVWVVWN
-502 NTGYGSIRGQQA
+502 NSGYGSIRGQQA

-521 EIATRFRNAGTG
+521 EIATRFRRVSTG
-533 ELYSTDISAIARAMG
+533 ELYSTDISAIGRAMG

-555 SPDEVGDAVEAAI
+555 SPDEIADAVEAAI
-568 KSDRPTV
+568 KSQRPTV
-575 LDVRVDSAVAAPSTG
+575 LDIRVDASVAAPGTG

>member
-1 MVGVQ
+1 
-6 RYATLCIEVDMG
+6 MG
-18 RRGADVIIDYLVENR
+18 RRGADVIVDYLVKQR

-52 YDRRGDIQ
+52 YDRQGEIT
-60 TISTH
+60 TISAH

-70 GFIADAYYRVSGR
+70 GFVADAYYRVAGR

-94 SVNILMAIAGA
+94 SVNIMMAVAGA
-105 MYDSSAMLAITGNV
+105 MYDSSALLAITGNV

-130 ESGKYFQGDFPGV
+130 ESGKYFQGDFPGA
-143 IRSYVKRSFQAVRPE
+143 IRHYVKRSFQAVRPE

-176 GPVNID
+176 GPVNLD

-188 VEDAGD
+188 VE
-194 EVTAPA
+194 EVGEEVAVPR
-200 WRPDVVAAPAPS
+200 WRPDAVAPPAPS
-212 AEALRR
+212 AQALRE
-218 AAELLAGAERPIIL
+218 AAALLARAGRPVIV

-245 VRELAATLRI
+245 VRELATALRI

-263 KGVLDENDDLC
+263 KGVLDETDDLC

-279 RNGTYAANQAAR
+279 RNGTYAANKAAR
-291 TSDVILALG
+291 SADVVLALG
-300 TRFDDRASSSW
+300 TRFDDRATSSW
-311 LPGVTFS
+311 VPGVTWS
-318 IPPTRLIHVDI
+318 IPPARLIHVDI
-329 DPQEI
+329 DPQEF
-334 GRNYPPTLA
+334 GRNYQPELA
-343 VIADTAEFAAGLLAS
+343 VLADTAEFAAGLLAAAAQEPPPDS
-358 IAPGEALADT
+358 RQGWLDET
-368 RSRASWLGETLAWK
+368 RAWK

-404 LVAELQ
+404 FVAELQ
-410 RALPEDAIVL
+410 RAVPDDAVVL

-429 LLQQLAAPRAGR
+429 LLQQFAAPPRGR

-452 FGAGGVIGAKLASP
+452 FGVGGVIGAKLAAP
-466 GSPAL
+466 GSPAV

-491 YDVPAVWVVWN
+491 YDIPAVWVVWN

-514 TFFGADR
+514 SFFGADR
-521 EIATRFRNAGTG
+521 EIATRFRRAATG
-533 ELYSTDISAIARAMG
+533 DLYSTDISAIARAMG
-548 ADGARID
+548 ADGARVD
-555 SPDEVGDAVEAAI
+555 SPDEVADAVQAAI
-568 KSDRPTV
+568 KSERPTV
-575 LDVRVDSAVAAPSTG
+575 LDVRVDSVTAAPGTG

-599 PVPDYGW
+599 PVPDYGWE

>member
-1 MVGVQ
+1 
-6 RYATLCIEVDMG
+6 MG
-18 RRGADVIIDYLVENR
+18 RRGADVIVDYLVKQR

-52 YDRRGDIQ
+52 YDRQADIA
-60 TISTH
+60 TITAH
-65 DERIA
+65 DERVA
-70 GFIADAYYRVSGR
+70 GFIADAYYRVAGR

-94 SVNILMAIAGA
+94 SVNIMMAIAGA

-130 ESGKYFQGDFPGV
+130 ESGKYFQGDFPGA
-143 IRSYVKRSFQAVRPE
+143 IRHYVKRSFQAVRPE

-176 GPVNID
+176 GPVNLD

-188 VEDAGD
+188 VEELGEEADQ
-194 EVTAPA
+194 PL
-200 WRPDVVAAPAPS
+200 WRPEAVAPPAPS

-218 AAELLAGAERPIIL
+218 AAGLLAAAERPVIV

-238 APRARAL
+238 APRARTL
-245 VRELAATLRI
+245 IRQLAATLRI
-255 PVVTTPLG
+255 PVVTTPMG
-263 KGVLDENDDLC
+263 KGVLDETDDLC

-279 RNGTYAANQAAR
+279 RNGTYAANKAAR
-291 TSDVILALG
+291 TADVILALG
-300 TRFDDRASSSW
+300 TRFDDRATSSW
-311 LPGVTFS
+311 TPGVTYS

-334 GRNYPPTLA
+334 GRNYQPDFA
-343 VIADTAEFAAGLLAS
+343 VIADAAEFAAGLLAAVPA
-358 IAPGEALADT
+358 APPPARDD
-368 RSRASWLGETLAWK
+368 WLRETLAWK
-382 RQWEADIAARQ
+382 RQWETDIAARQ

-410 RALPEDAIVL
+410 RAIPDNANVL
-420 ADVGVHHNW
+420 ADVGIHHNW
-429 LLQQLAAPRAGR
+429 LLQQFAAPPRGR

-452 FGAGGVIGAKLASP
+452 FGVGGVLGAKLAAP
-466 GSPAL
+466 GSPAV

-491 YDVPAVWVVWN
+491 NDIPAVWVVWN

-521 EIATRFRNAGTG
+521 EIATRFRRSSTG

-555 SPDEVGDAVEAAI
+555 SPDEVADAVEAAI

-575 LDVRVDSAVAAPSTG
+575 LDIRVDAVTPAPSTG
-590 SWDLPPLPG
+590 TWDLPPLPG
-599 PVPDYGW
+599 PAPDYGWQG

>member
-1 MVGVQ
+1 
-6 RYATLCIEVDMG
+6 MG
-18 RRGADVIIDYLVENR
+18 RRGADVIVDYLVQQR

-52 YDRRGDIQ
+52 YDRRADID

-70 GFIADAYYRVSGR
+70 GFIADAYYRVSGH
-83 PIATYT
+83 PIATFT

-94 SVNILMAIAGA
+94 SVNIVMAVAGA
-105 MYDSSAMLAITGNV
+105 MSDSSAMLAITGNV

-130 ESGKYFQGDFPGV
+130 ESGKYFQGDFPSV

-158 MLPLMLSQ
+158 MLPLMLDQ

-188 VEDAGD
+188 VEDVGE
-194 EVTAPA
+194 EVAAPL

-212 AEALRR
+212 PEALRQV
-218 AAELLAGAERPIIL
+218 ADLLGQAERPVIV

-238 APRARAL
+238 APRARTL
-245 VRELAATLRI
+245 VRELAARLRV

-263 KGVLDENDDLC
+263 KGVLDERDDLC

-279 RNGTYAANQAAR
+279 RNGTFAANKAAR
-291 TSDVILALG
+291 TADVILALG
-300 TRFDDRASSSW
+300 TRFDDRATSSW
-311 LPGVTFS
+311 IPGVTFS
-318 IPPTRLIHVDI
+318 IPPTKLIHVDI

-343 VIADTAEFAAGLLAS
+343 VIADTAELAAGLLGLVTSGDVPAERR
-358 IAPGEALADT
+358 AAWLA
-368 RSRASWLGETLAWK
+368 ETLAWK
-382 RQWEADIAARQ
+382 RQWEADLVVRQ
-393 ADPAVPIRPDR
+393 AGPAVPIRPDR

-410 RALPEDAIVL
+410 KVLPDDANVL
-420 ADVGVHHNW
+420 ADVGIHHNW
-429 LLQQLAAPRAGR
+429 LLQLLAAPPAGR
-441 LLQAWGFAAMG
+441 FLQAWGFAAMG
-452 FGAGGVIGAKLASP
+452 FGVGGVIGAKLAAP

-481 HANAVATAVE
+481 HSNAVATAVE

-502 NTGYGSIRGQQA
+502 NSGYGSIRAQQA

-521 EIATRFRNAGTG
+521 EIATRFRRASTG
-533 ELYSTDISAIARAMG
+533 ELYSTDISAISRAMG

-555 SPDEVGDAVEAAI
+555 SPDEIADAVEAAI
-568 KSDRPTV
+568 KSERPTV
-575 LDVRVDSAVAAPSTG
+575 LDIRVDASVAAPGTG

-599 PVPDYGW
+599 PEPDYGW

>member
-1 MVGVQ
+1 
-6 RYATLCIEVDMG
+6 MG
-18 RRGADVIIDYLVENR
+18 RRGADVIIDYLVQQR

-52 YDRRGDIQ
+52 YDRRSEIQ

-70 GFIADAYYRVSGR
+70 GFIADAYYRVSGK

-94 SVNILMAIAGA
+94 SVNIVMAIAGA
-105 MYDSSAMLAITGNV
+105 MYDSSAMLVITGNV

-130 ESGKYFQGDFPGV
+130 ESGKYFQGDFPSV
-143 IRSYVKRSFQAVRPE
+143 IRNYVKRSFQAVRPE
-158 MLPLMLSQ
+158 MLPRMLDQ

-176 GPVNID
+176 GPVNLD
-182 VPLNVF
+182 VPLDVF
-188 VEDAGD
+188 VEDVGD
-194 EVTAPA
+194 EVAMPI
-200 WRPDVVAAPAPS
+200 WRPEAVAAPAP
-212 AEALRR
+212 APEAVRR
-218 AAELLAGAERPIIL
+218 AAELLGEAARPVIV

-245 VRELAATLRI
+245 IRELAAKLAI

-263 KGVLDENDDLC
+263 KGVLDESDDLC

-279 RNGTYAANQAAR
+279 RNGTYAANKAAR
-291 TSDVILALG
+291 TADVILALG
-300 TRFDDRASSSW
+300 TRFDDRTTSSW
-311 LPGVTFS
+311 LPGVTFA

-343 VIADTAEFAAGLLAS
+343 IIADTAEFAAAMLGS
-358 IAPGEALADT
+358 VTPGDTQAPPDGRAD
-368 RSRASWLGETLAWK
+368 WLRETLAWK
-382 RQWEADIAARQ
+382 RQWERDIAARQ
-393 ADPAVPIRPDR
+393 KDTAVPIRPDR

-410 RALPEDAIVL
+410 RALPDDAIVL

-429 LLQQLAAPRAGR
+429 LLQQLAVPPAGR

-452 FGAGGVIGAKLASP
+452 FGVGGVLGAKLASP
-466 GSPAL
+466 DSPAV

-491 YDVPAVWVVWN
+491 LDLPAVWVVWN
-502 NTGYGSIRGQQA
+502 NSGYGSIRGQQA

-521 EIATRFRNAGTG
+521 EIATQFRKAATG
-533 ELYSTDISAIARAMG
+533 ELYSTDISAIGRAMG

-555 SPDEVGDAVEAAI
+555 SPDEVADAVEAAI
-568 KSDRPTV
+568 KSNRPTV
-575 LDVRVDSAVAAPSTG
+575 LDVRVDGTTAAPSTG
-590 SWDLPPLPG
+590 SWDLPPLAG
-599 PVPDYGW
+599 PAPDYGW